1 MNAITKSFAVAG
13 AILLTDSPDDTTY
26 AQTALRMQAAT
37 FGADGLAQQ
46 IGDLDVLVVTETE
59 ADGIERVNDLIA
71 SGIAAKR
78 IRFVD
83 TGYGVALRNANIDDL
98 RVRFRTPKDF
108 LWEHTRPMSGWPE
121 DPPLITVS
129 TMIDGLDTHARLTFP
144 EVVTI
149 TGGYGSGKS
158 SIAQMMAL
166 KIAHHYGMPVSVI
179 AWEDRRRGFR
189 ERLWRTAIGAS
200 MEESAEQNIDCHAA
214 VELERR
220 VIWTEP
226 LKVDD
231 RTIVAQ
237 FARMRYLTEVHGVKA
252 HVLDPWNEF
261 DHDTSGEQETTYIRR
276 IMMEAAKL
284 TRDLGVVFFLV
295 THLPKSGYTESG
307 KIKPFRI
314 INAAG
319 SAEFGNKS
327 DHGFCIARTTILSN
341 ILRGTVDHPDF
352 EPEEIGRITRE
363 HGQGLVEAGVEHVI
377 LATDKVKVEPDMGRR
392 GVQAYVLDKS
402 KNDLVLDP
410 AATQVVKRLWDVF

>member
-1 MNAITKSFAVAG
+1 MIETIKPFSVAG
-13 AILLTDSPDDTTY
+13 AVLLTESADDASYARTSLSMLAEPFDSDN
-26 AQTALRMQAAT
+26 QAK
-37 FGADGLAQQ
+37 Q
-46 IGDLDVLVVTETE
+46 IRDLDVLVVTETE
-59 ADGIERVNDLIA
+59 SDGLGRVNELIA
-71 SGIAAKR
+71 RGVGANR
-78 IRFVD
+78 VRFVD
-83 TGYGVALRNANIDDL
+83 TGYGVALRHANIEDL
-98 RVRFRTPKDF
+98 RVRFRYPKDF
-108 LWEHTRPMSGWPE
+108 LWDHTRPMSGWPD

-129 TMIDGLDTHARLTFP
+129 TMIDGLDAHARLTFP
-144 EVVTI
+144 EVITI

-200 MEESAEQNIDCHAA
+200 MEESAEHNIDCLAA
-214 VELERR
+214 VDLERR
-220 VIWTEP
+220 VFWTEP

-237 FARMRYLTEVHGVKA
+237 FERMRYLTKVHGVKA

-314 INAAG
+314 VNAAG

-341 ILRGTVDHPDF
+341 ILRGTIEHPDF

-392 GVQAYVLDKS
+392 GVQAYVLDKA
-402 KNDLVLDP
+402 KNDLILDH